1 MRITRMV
8 LAVAACA
15 TGTIGAGAVAAQD
28 TADCAYSACAL
39 RVQQGI
45 FGRSLVRGLEEKK
58 VAGLGMFVGG
68 LDEAFAGS
76 PIAQEHAVAY
86 RRRHNAGSVLSLL
99 GGAAFFVALFA
110 ADGSG
115 GFYGDGWAVGLLAGS
130 LLGLTG
136 ALVSVSG
143 EDHLHRAIWEYNR
156 QTGR

>member
-1 MRITRMV
+1 MRITSAV

-15 TGTIGAGAVAAQD
+15 AGTLGAGAVAAQD
-28 TADCAYSACAL
+28 TVDCAYSACAL
-39 RVQQGI
+39 RVNQGI
-45 FGRSLVRGLEEKK
+45 FGRSLVRGLDEEK

-76 PIAQEHAVAY
+76 PIAQEHAARY

-115 GFYGDGWAVGLLAGS
+115 GFYDDGWAVGLVAGS
-130 LLGLTG
+130 LVGLTG

-156 QTGR
+156 ETRR